1 MIAHSQSDFLLGDRL
16 VRTGFFDAATP
27 IGFREFKYTPAQPQV
42 AVVVPVHN
50 QSAVIV
56 GHLESILR
64 NLELTAELIIILDG
78 CRDGTPDVVH
88 AWAAG
93 FTPRAN
99 LSRLVLL
106 QSEVSLYET
115 ISDNLGVA
123 CSTAPAFIEVQA
135 DMEIEEFG
143 FDRRLVAALRSDDSL
158 LAVSGRGGHD
168 EDELGLEPK
177 SRPRWV
183 SYLREQVRR
192 LFNKLHFAR
201 GRYEPSVIEHW
212 LSNQIG
218 RCGTL
223 TDLPV
228 GDRNRD
234 TLYYMPTV
242 MRGPLVVDRR
252 KFDVLGGFDAQHF
265 FLANDDHDLMA
276 RAWTLQGWRC
286 AYLSVAYASPRE
298 LGSTRA
304 KKSPEDAKLHR
315 SYVMRYTEAQ
325 RSSLLRS
332 GQARF
337 CQVRDRR
344 RLA

>member
-1 MIAHSQSDFLLGDRL
+1 MTAHSPSGFLLGDRL
-16 VRTGFFDAATP
+16 ACTGFFDPATP
-27 IGFREFKYTPAQPQV
+27 IGFREFNYTQAQPEV
-42 AVVVPVHN
+42 SVVVPVHN
-50 QSAVIV
+50 QAPVIV

-64 NLELTAELIIILDG
+64 NLEMKAELIIILDG
-78 CRDGTPDVVH
+78 CRDGTPEVVN
-88 AWAAG
+88 AWAQALV
-93 FTPRAN
+93 PRSN
-99 LSRLVLL
+99 LTRLALL
-106 QSEVSLYET
+106 QSEISLYET

-123 CSTAPAFIEVQA
+123 CSKAPAFIEVQA

-143 FDRRLVAALRSDDSL
+143 FDRRLLAALRSDASL

-177 SRPRWV
+177 SRPRWLTFV
-183 SYLREQVRR
+183 REQARR
-192 LFNKLHFAR
+192 LFNKFHFAR
-201 GRYEPSVIEHW
+201 GRYEPSILEHW
-212 LSNQIG
+212 VSNQIG

-228 GDRNRD
+228 GQGRRD

-242 MRGPLVVDRR
+242 MRGPLVVDRE
-252 KFDVLGGFDAQHF
+252 KFDALGGFDAQHF

-315 SYVMRYTEAQ
+315 SYVMRYAEAQ
-325 RSSLLRS
+325 KSSLLRS
-332 GQARF
+332 RDARF
-337 CQVRDRR
+337 CQMRDRR
-344 RLA
+344 RLL